1 MHVSVPK
8 KGWRMGRNVCFLCM
22 LLVFIASCLPSA
34 KAQTENGSW
43 AGAEEYE
50 AEAGTLLGGAVTGS
64 AGSQLSFVQG
74 LANNGDGVEVT
85 VSIQAD
91 GFYDIDV
98 YSASM
103 DGGYKENYV
112 LVDGEQLGVVC
123 VQGKKYTDAVLERA
137 YMAKGEHRIAVQKFW
152 GWIRI
157 DKIMVKP
164 SPELPA
170 GLFSV
175 EPDLVN
181 PNASVNTQR
190 LMTYLC
196 DNYGKKV
203 LSGQYSDG
211 GMYGIENACIWKAT
225 GGTFP
230 AILGLDMI
238 DYSPSRQSHGSSS
251 KTVEHALEYWDKGG
265 IVTLCWHWNAPEK
278 YLTGIWY
285 KGFYKEYTDID
296 LAAVMDGRDKEGY
309 DLLLSDIGAI
319 AIQLKRLCDAGV
331 PILWRPLHEAG
342 GGWFWWGNAGAQAYI
357 KLYRL
362 LYDELTNHYQLNNLI
377 WVWNGQDKDWYPG
390 DGYVDII
397 GEDIYPG
404 EHIYTPQTSR
414 FIRAARYT
422 QERKMIVLSENGCL
436 FDPDLALRDGAMWGY
451 FCTWGGEFVTTSQVF
466 NDISEKYT
474 ELSMVQKVYA
484 HGLVVTRDELPDL
497 KNYPLRAR

>member
-1 MHVSVPK
+1 
-8 KGWRMGRNVCFLCM
+8 
-22 LLVFIASCLPSA
+22 
-34 KAQTENGSW
+34 
-43 AGAEEYE
+43 
-50 AEAGTLLGGAVTGS
+50 
-64 AGSQLSFVQG
+64 VQG
-74 LANNGDGVEVT
+74 LDSNGDGVT
-85 VSIQAD
+85 VKVSVKED

-112 LVDGEQLGVVC
+112 LVDGEQLGVVS
-123 VQGKKYTDAVLERA
+123 VQGKAYTDAVLERA
-137 YMAKGEHRIAVQKFW
+137 YMAKGEHSVTVKKFW

-157 DKIMVKP
+157 DKIKVKT

-170 GLFSV
+170 GLYDV
-175 EPDLVN
+175 KPDLVN
-181 PNASVNTQR
+181 PDASKNVRR

-238 DYSPSRQSHGSSS
+238 DYSPSRQSFGSTS

-265 IVTLCWHWNAPEK
+265 IVTLCWHWNAPLQ
-278 YLTGIWY
+278 YLTGAWY
-285 KGFYKEYTDID
+285 KGFYTEYTNID
-296 LAAVMDGRDKEGY
+296 LAKVFDGRDKEGY
-309 DLLLSDIGAI
+309 ALLLSDIGAI
-319 AIQLKRLCDAGV
+319 AKQLKRLCDADV
-331 PILWRPLHEAG
+331 PILWRPLHEAS
-342 GGWFWWGNAGAQAYI
+342 GGWFWWGSAGPEAYI

-362 LYDELTNHYQLNNLI
+362 LYDELTNRYQLNNLI
-377 WVWNGQDKDWYPG
+377 WVWNGQGKDWYPG

-404 EHIYTPQTSR
+404 EHVYTPQSAR
-414 FIRAARYT
+414 FIRAAQYT

-436 FDPDLALRDGAMWGY
+436 FDPDLALRDGAMWGW
-451 FCTWGGEFVTTSQVF
+451 FCTWGGEFVLKSQAF

-474 ELSMVQKVYA
+474 EAFMVQKVYA
-484 HGLVVTRDELPDL
+484 HDLIVTRSELPDL
-497 KNYPLRAR
+497 KNYPLREK